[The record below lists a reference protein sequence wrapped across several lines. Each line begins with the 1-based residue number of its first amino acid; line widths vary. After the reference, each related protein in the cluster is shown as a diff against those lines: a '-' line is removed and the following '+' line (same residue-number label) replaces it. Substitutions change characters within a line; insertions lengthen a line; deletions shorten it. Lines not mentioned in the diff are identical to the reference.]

1 MSQVLWRKEQD
12 VSGCVGQ
19 MDSSDNV
26 LDVLF
31 SVFALLVFCIVE
43 ILTLPSKSYLPTTF
57 STLLGAGLMRGV
69 VSR

>member
-1 MSQVLWRKEQD
+1 
-12 VSGCVGQ
+12 

-31 SVFALLVFCIVE
+31 SVFALFGFCIVDKE